1 MRISDWSSDVCSSDL
16 NLGDVTSA
24 ALSNLLSAAIKLP
37 KLCIVL
43 STLVGQYKSSSD
55 LSRIVSQITNEAR
68 RQAKPITPV
77 ELGSDEIYHILRK
90 RLMARQPAPVVVESV
105 ADAYGRV
112 LADAVKSKT
121 VERSAE
127 KIADEVAATYP
138 FHPSLKTVIAT
149 FKEKEGFRQT
159 RGLMTIGALMRK
171 RGKKKTENS
180 RVGKKW

>member
-1 MRISDWSSDVCSSDL
+1 MPVLILIDELPPALDKAVTITVGSG

-77 ELGSDEIYHILRK
+77 ELGSDAIYHILRK

-121 VERSAE
+121 VERSPE
-127 KIADEVAATYP
+127 KIAYVVAAPYP
-138 FHPSLKTVIAT
+138 FHPTINYVQ
-149 FKEKEGFRQT
+149 FR
-159 RGLMTIGALMRK
+159 
-171 RGKKKTENS
+171 
-180 RVGKKW
+180 